1 MAKTSRQNLVF
12 EEADVFTAQKYLR
25 NLAMGRNPLDG
36 SDLPEESV
44 LRDETLIASLDLGAD
59 LLEAWLTNGG
69 FNCVQPKRLRPFV
82 LTDTSRKNIEI
93 TEESVGIMTIANR
106 ISKVV
111 PYDMQ
116 TVRYTHMSNWL
127 QYIGALQWE
136 ERDGLKRRVA
146 TKTGEELG
154 IRTVDRKAV
163 DGSTYRKNL
172 YNAHAQQFLIDNLES
187 ILSYASETAVRNAA
201 AKVEHKKETGE

>member
-1 MAKTSRQNLVF
+1 MEKTSRQNLVF
-12 EEADVFTAQKYLR
+12 EESDVFTAQKYLR
-25 NLAMGRNPLDG
+25 NLAVGRNPLDG
-36 SDLPEESV
+36 SDLPEES
-44 LRDETLIASLDLGAD
+44 LFRDETLTASFDLGAD
-59 LLEAWLTNGG
+59 LLEAWLNNGG
-69 FNCVQPKRLRPFV
+69 FNCVQPKRLRPFA
-82 LTDTSRKNIEI
+82 LSDTSRKSIVVS
-93 TEESVGIMTIANR
+93 EESVGIMTIANR
-106 ISKVV
+106 VSKVV

-116 TVRYTHMSNWL
+116 TVRYTQMSNWL

-187 ILSYASETAVRNAA
+187 ILSYASEMAVRNAA
-201 AKVEHKKETGE
+201 AKVESKREG